1 MADTAGDRS
10 ELLLLSGNQA
20 IARGA
25 WEAGAR
31 FGSGYP
37 GTPSSEIL
45 PALGELGGCYVEW
58 SVNEKVALE
67 AGIGASIAGARVLV
81 TMKHVGLNVAA
92 DPLFT
97 LVYTGVEGGMVIVTA
112 DDPSMRSSQNEQDNR
127 QYARAA
133 KAPMLEPADSAEARE
148 MTRLGFELSERFDT
162 PVLLRPVT
170 RVCHSDTLVQVGER
184 EEVELRGDL
193 EPNPRKYVMI
203 PAWAQ
208 IRRSDM
214 AERMRAMVAF
224 AEESDLNFEIEGDRS
239 VGIIASGTP
248 FQYAREVM
256 PDASFLKLGMV
267 WPLPPEKI
275 RAFAES
281 VDTLYV
287 IEELDPFLTREIM
300 AMGVQVE
307 PVDESFR
314 EGELTPARVREI
326 LTGKPAPT
334 IAVDEDL
341 PPRPPVLCAGC
352 PHRAVYSL
360 LSKLKVYVNGDIG
373 CYTLGALP
381 PLNALHTCVCMGAGV
396 SQAHGIQKVRGHEA
410 KVVAVIGDSTFVHSG
425 ITGLVNIAYNSG
437 VSTVVILDNGTTA
450 MTGGQVHPGV
460 GETLSGMPGGQLDFE
475 ALCRAIGIEDVVTV
489 DPYDMAATEAALKA
503 AIATPTPSVVIAR
516 RECVLM
522 VRDRQPAPSFDLDT
536 CIRCGRCIQL
546 GCPAL
551 SALDDGEKRPR
562 PLIDEDMCT
571 GCNQCVQV
579 CPVGALKAASDGD
592 EA

>member
-326 LTGKPAPT
+326 LTGEPAPK